1 MLFLWQV
8 AACFKCNSRKGKKTL
23 EEAHMQLLRV
33 PKVLVR
39 YLYHAVENH
48 ASENMWVWLPE
59 ELWFMPLNPAGTK
72 RLRYTCH
79 TPYRCSNKNAEG
91 KKGNTSRMA
100 SISTTALF
108 GVMTSINW
116 TIVHSHALYILYLLT
131 RPGAQVIRKCL
142 KNMDNPWFM
151 SRKFSF
157 LLPQK
162 QNKFIYCKFLT
173 GNRTIYSY
181 LLIYSSLCDFMML
194 LILFIDLASNW
205 GYCWPMHFLLNPT
218 PMHLQA

>member
-23 EEAHMQLLRV
+23 EEASMQLLRV
-33 PKVLVR
+33 PMVLVR

-79 TPYRCSNKNAEG
+79 TPYKCSNKNAEG

-100 SISTTALF
+100 SISAAALF

-131 RPGAQVIRKCL
+131 PGAQVIRKRL

-162 QNKFIYCKFLT
+162 ENKLFYCKFLT
-173 GNRTIYSY
+173 GNSTIYSY

-194 LILFIDLASNW
+194 LILFIDLASYW

-218 PMHLQA
+218 PIHLQA